1 MATFRKRET
10 KNGFTYDIQVKVKD
24 RSQNKTVTKTMS
36 WRPEYPMTEKQAERE
51 CARVAEKFEED
62 IKRMFTSSLPDIPDY
77 NVTVAEMAEKW
88 LERVQHDFSVGYYEI
103 GVGAVY
109 CVRNKENK
117 LNVGRT

>member
-51 CARVAEKFEED
+51 CARVAEKF
-62 IKRMFTSSLPDIPDY
+62 
-77 NVTVAEMAEKW
+77 
-88 LERVQHDFSVGYYEI
+88 
-103 GVGAVY
+103 
-109 CVRNKENK
+109 
-117 LNVGRT
+117 